1 MARKRHSSASRLD
14 DARSRM
20 YRELIFESAEFV
32 FGQRGFE
39 GAAMQEIASEA
50 GVSLKTVYASFH
62 GKQEI
67 YSEIMEV
74 RGRAMSEAVG
84 KAMAQAR
91 DPIEKLTDGARAF
104 VQFLFEHAD
113 WLRIHVRS
121 RLSWAVR
128 PEDPA
133 TAALWDEGQ
142 AAQAAMIRE
151 GIQAGL
157 FWADDPHEMALM
169 VQALTKVQVSH
180 AVESGETDANAVA
193 DRLIE
198 RLLRLVCKNQIEMQ
212 EVG

>member
-1 MARKRHSSASRLD
+1 MSA
-14 DARSRM
+14 
-20 YRELIFESAEFV
+20 
-32 FGQRGFE
+32 
-39 GAAMQEIASEA
+39 
-50 GVSLKTVYASFH
+50 
-62 GKQEI
+62 
-67 YSEIMEV
+67 
-74 RGRAMSEAVG
+74 AVA

>member
-1 MARKRHSSASRLD
+1 MARNRQSTASRLN

-20 YRELIFESAEFV
+20 YRDLIFESAEFV
-32 FGQRGFE
+32 FGKKGFE

-50 GVSLKTVYASFH
+50 GVSLKTVYASCP

-67 YSEIMEV
+67 YSEIMNV
-74 RGRAMSEAVG
+74 RGREMSEAV
-84 KAMAQAR
+84 AAAFARAR
-91 DPIEKLTDGARAF
+91 DPIEKLTVGARAF
-104 VQFLFEHAD
+104 VQFLFEHGD
-113 WLRIHVRS
+113 WMRIHLRS

-128 PEDPA
+128 PEDPTA
-133 TAALWDEGQ
+133 AALWDEGQ
-142 AAQAAMIRE
+142 EAQSAIIRE
-151 GIQAGL
+151 GIEAGL
-157 FWADDPHEMALM
+157 FWADDPQEMALM

-198 RLLRLVCKNQIEMQ
+198 RLLRLVCKREIEIR